1 MARSQFMQR
10 VVARI
15 LSMLDAL
22 PRVPLPQD
30 DTVPAAVDETLARV
44 PAVGDVVL
52 YTLTDL
58 DAQRI
63 NGRRA
68 DATRNVTA
76 ATDGSQIYT
85 GNRANAAEVYPMMIT
100 RVWGTTPQSAVN
112 GQVLLDGNDVLWATS
127 ISAGDGE
134 GHFAWR
140 PTD

>member
-1 MARSQFMQR
+1 VARFMQR
-10 VVARI
+10 ALARI
-15 LSMLDAL
+15 RSTVDAL
-22 PRVPLPQD
+22 LRVPLAQD
-30 DTVPAAVDETLARV
+30 DTVPAAIDETLARV

-52 YTLTDL
+52 YTLSDGN
-58 DAQRI
+58 AQSI
-63 NGRRA
+63 NGRRT

-85 GNRANAAEVYPMMIT
+85 GNRVSAREVYPMVIT